1 MPVTDDSAG
10 VRRVLVTGAS
20 GYVGGR
26 LVPELLGAGFEVRC
40 LARSPAKLEG
50 RSWSDRVEVV
60 AGDVA
65 DRAAVLEA
73 MRDVDAAYYLVHS
86 MGATAEFA
94 ERDRAGAATFRDAA
108 ASAGVAQLVYLGGLG
123 RDDAALSE
131 HLSSRHDVGA
141 VLAEGPVPVTEL
153 RAAVII
159 GSGSASFEMLRHLT
173 DVLPFMVTPR
183 WVRTRCQPI
192 AIRDVLAYLV
202 GVLGN
207 ADARGRVL
215 EIGGPDVV
223 TYEEMMQLYADV
235 ADLRPRVVVRVPVL
249 SPRLSSYWV
258 GLVTPLPFG
267 LARPL
272 VDSLVNEVVV
282 HDDAI
287 ERIVPRQCLSLRR
300 AIELALARTRDLEV
314 TTSWAEAELD
324 GRGPADPLPSDPS
337 WSGGIVMDDTQ
348 TVHTQTPIAEVWS
361 AVCGVGGDRGW
372 PAADALWEVRGI
384 ADRLLGG
391 PGMRRGRRHPCDLRV
406 GDAVDF
412 FRVEAIV
419 PERLLRLRAEMKV
432 PGAAWLEWT
441 MDPEDGGTRL
451 VQKARFHPR
460 GVWGRTYWYAM
471 LPFHHLIFQRLATA
485 LADGPEQEARRDRTP
500 SSP

>member
-1 MPVTDDSAG
+1 MCSPTSSAC
-10 VRRVLVTGAS
+10 S
-20 GYVGGR
+20 G
-26 LVPELLGAGFEVRC
+26 
-40 LARSPAKLEG
+40 
-50 RSWSDRVEVV
+50 
-60 AGDVA
+60 
-65 DRAAVLEA
+65 
-73 MRDVDAAYYLVHS
+73 
-86 MGATAEFA
+86 
-94 ERDRAGAATFRDAA
+94 
-108 ASAGVAQLVYLGGLG
+108 
-123 RDDAALSE
+123 
-131 HLSSRHDVGA
+131 
-141 VLAEGPVPVTEL
+141 
-153 RAAVII
+153 
-159 GSGSASFEMLRHLT
+159 
-173 DVLPFMVTPR
+173 TP
-183 WVRTRCQPI
+183 TRC
-192 AIRDVLAYLV
+192 
-202 GVLGN
+202 
-207 ADARGRVL
+207 GRVL

-235 ADLRPRVVVRVPVL
+235 ADLRPRVVMRVPVL

-287 ERIVPRQCLSLRR
+287 ERIVPRQCLPLRR

-337 WSGGIVMDDTQ
+337 WSGGIVLDDTQ
-348 TVHTQTPIAEVWS
+348 TVHTQTPITEVWS

-485 LADGPEQEARRDRTP
+485 LADGREQEARRDTGRHRRHDRC
-500 SSP
+500 SLSPAPLRPAATERALGVGAFRSHSVQALDCALICGRLRSHGSRATAERLALPRLKPTVRVTRFPTGPPRSPWPLRR